1 MRILFMGTP
10 DIAAES
16 LAALLDAGHEVCG
29 VFTRRDKPVGR
40 KQILTAPPVK
50 QLAVEHGLSVYQPR
64 TLRDGSS
71 DELIKELAPD
81 IIVVVAYGCIIP
93 PQLLHAAKYGC
104 INLHVSLLPKY
115 RGSAPIQWAVLNGD
129 EGTGVTIMQL
139 DEGLDTGDI
148 LMVEPV
154 TIDPEE
160 TSGELFD
167 RVSAVG
173 AGTLVA
179 ALEKIEAGELTP
191 RKQDNT
197 AATMAP
203 PLTKD
208 MAQFDFTQDA
218 AHIHNW
224 VRGMNPWPVAW
235 FAQDGKRIKVL
246 ESRLAENPQHTAPGT
261 VLALKPLTIAAEN
274 GAVALLTVTPEGGKP
289 MAGLG
294 RGPPPESG
302 GQPVTPRRLAV
313 KALIHQEQAGYAN
326 LVLDAELKKCMP
338 PLDSRDAAFAA
349 RIFYTT
355 LERLPLL
362 DYRINQ
368 FTKKPVAK
376 LDAPV
381 RAVLRAGLAQALYMN
396 VPLPAAV
403 NESVKLTRALGKSSA
418 AGMVNA
424 VLRRAAAADV
434 SEADFADPLDRLS
447 IYYCLSR
454 PVAELFYAQFGAEAF
469 PLAAAFY
476 EKPKTTIRVNT
487 LRTNDTDLTA
497 LLQQEGHTVT
507 PGPWPGALVVEFAG
521 SPAASAAFKK
531 GLFHVQGLASQFA
544 ALCVDAQPGQQVLD
558 LCAAPGGK
566 SLTLAEAMQDKGQL
580 VSGEFV
586 PARVPLL
593 QQAFDR
599 CGITCAVAVENDAT
613 QHNSDWPTFDRVLC
627 DVPCSG
633 LGVIAKKPD
642 IRYKDLDGIENL
654 LAAQQKILQNGAD
667 SLAENGRLVYSTCTV
682 NDKENQA
689 QVEKFLSANPDF
701 HVVLPKTAVPGAD
714 ITPLGTLFLPHRTGT
729 DGFFAAILERN

>member
-93 PQLLHAAKYGC
+93 PQLLHVAKYGC

-173 AGTLVA
+173 AGTLVT

-191 RKQDNT
+191 RKQDNA

-246 ESRLAENPQHTAPGT
+246 ESRLAENPQHAAPGT

-289 MAGLG
+289 MAGTAWAAG
-294 RGPPPESG
+294 
-302 GQPVTPRRLAV
+302 RRL
-313 KALIHQEQAGYAN
+313 KAG
-326 LVLDAELKKCMP
+326 
-338 PLDSRDAAFAA
+338 
-349 RIFYTT
+349 
-355 LERLPLL
+355 
-362 DYRINQ
+362 
-368 FTKKPVAK
+368 
-376 LDAPV
+376 
-381 RAVLRAGLAQALYMN
+381 
-396 VPLPAAV
+396 
-403 NESVKLTRALGKSSA
+403 
-418 AGMVNA
+418 
-424 VLRRAAAADV
+424 
-434 SEADFADPLDRLS
+434 
-447 IYYCLSR
+447 
-454 PVAELFYAQFGAEAF
+454 
-469 PLAAAFY
+469 
-476 EKPKTTIRVNT
+476 
-487 LRTNDTDLTA
+487 
-497 LLQQEGHTVT
+497 
-507 PGPWPGALVVEFAG
+507 
-521 SPAASAAFKK
+521 
-531 GLFHVQGLASQFA
+531 
-544 ALCVDAQPGQQVLD
+544 
-558 LCAAPGGK
+558 
-566 SLTLAEAMQDKGQL
+566 
-580 VSGEFV
+580 
-586 PARVPLL
+586 
-593 QQAFDR
+593 
-599 CGITCAVAVENDAT
+599 
-613 QHNSDWPTFDRVLC
+613 
-627 DVPCSG
+627 
-633 LGVIAKKPD
+633 
-642 IRYKDLDGIENL
+642 
-654 LAAQQKILQNGAD
+654 D
-667 SLAENGRLVYSTCTV
+667 SL
-682 NDKENQA
+682 
-689 QVEKFLSANPDF
+689 
-701 HVVLPKTAVPGAD
+701 
-714 ITPLGTLFLPHRTGT
+714 
-729 DGFFAAILERN
+729 